1 MEVTVI
7 RREFSFKLYSLMLQ
21 TDVHKEHEDADIDG
35 TEIREPERRDD
46 AVLAG
51 SSVTVYLKRSVTFI
65 NDLPRLDIACSG
77 SKSDVFRNTLHHGSF
92 PELFYG
98 DTDK

>member
-51 SSVTVYLKRSVTFI
+51 SSLLMFLTKERP
-65 NDLPRLDIACSG
+65 LPG
-77 SKSDVFRNTLHHGSF
+77 SPKYPL
-92 PELFYG
+92 L
-98 DTDK
+98 